1 MAENTKTIKELCE
14 THGLSQTELSRRY
27 GIPLRTVQ
35 DWHAGR
41 RTPPDYV
48 VNMLSELLG
57 NAQDKKE

>member
-14 THGLSQTELSRRY
+14 TYGLSQTELSRRY

-48 VNMLSELLG
+48 VNMLSELLAY
-57 NAQDKKE
+57 AQDKKE